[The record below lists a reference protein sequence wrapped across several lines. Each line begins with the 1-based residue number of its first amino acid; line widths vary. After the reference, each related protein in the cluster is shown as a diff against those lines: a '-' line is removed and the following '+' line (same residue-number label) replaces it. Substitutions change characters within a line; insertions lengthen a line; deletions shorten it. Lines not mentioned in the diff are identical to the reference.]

1 MATIS
6 VISRAPRLFLFFFL
20 CLCVCVCVCVC
31 VYLKRGVF
39 RGLRYEIFYDER
51 STAKVLV

>member
-20 CLCVCVCVCVC
+20 CLCVCVC